1 MVIDAMGTEA
11 ILINPDSGIKDIK
24 DLKGKALLTT
34 ANAGV
39 NTFFPIVL
47 ANAGLVESDITLT
60 NVADGALVSSY
71 LQGAGGAVGILGGLD
86 DKPAEIK
93 ANGGKE
99 PVAFP
104 YSSYGVNQVGYCIV
118 ATKDLI
124 EKNPDLVKRFVQATI
139 KSYKETEKDPVAAV
153 AAMGDIVGGTMNED
167 AGKAQALEVL
177 KVTLG
182 ILYSPANKDKVLG
195 LNVDSDWADMIA
207 LMKKFNGLDPNAD
220 PKSFYTNAFVQ

>member
-1 MVIDAMGTEA
+1 M
-11 ILINPDSGIKDIK
+11 
-24 DLKGKALLTT
+24 
-34 ANAGV
+34 
-39 NTFFPIVL
+39 
-47 ANAGLVESDITLT
+47 
-60 NVADGALVSSY
+60 
-71 LQGAGGAVGILGGLD
+71 
-86 DKPAEIK
+86 
-93 ANGGKE
+93 
-99 PVAFP
+99 
-104 YSSYGVNQVGYCIV
+104 